1 MCGVCKDAL
10 FEIQKG
16 EEKYPIVLH
25 KFKANLF
32 LHNLTT
38 QQNRKGE
45 GVLSQTTYG
54 WKCSALCHIYQM
66 SGEEIIASFKRY
78 IVKFLGGMIRT
89 VAKGGNESGESLNEG
104 KKLMI
109 YNLYNKLCEMFFQV
123 AVKTT
128 CLRTYVLSSNGT
140 YLQYQI
146 TYYQYILTMSSG
158 VTVFFCYI
166 LET

>member
-1 MCGVCKDAL
+1 M
-10 FEIQKG
+10 
-16 EEKYPIVLH
+16 
-25 KFKANLF
+25 
-32 LHNLTT
+32 
-38 QQNRKGE
+38 
-45 GVLSQTTYG
+45 LSQTAYG
-54 WKCSALCHIYQM
+54 VIRSALCHIYQI
-66 SGEEIIASFKRY
+66 SGEDISSSFKRY
-78 IVKFLGGMIRT
+78 IVHFLGGMKRI
-89 VAKGGNESGESLNEG
+89 VVKGGNESGESLNEG

>member
-1 MCGVCKDAL
+1 M
-10 FEIQKG
+10 
-16 EEKYPIVLH
+16 
-25 KFKANLF
+25 
-32 LHNLTT
+32 
-38 QQNRKGE
+38 
-45 GVLSQTTYG
+45 
-54 WKCSALCHIYQM
+54 
-66 SGEEIIASFKRY
+66 KRT
-78 IVKFLGGMIRT
+78 MP
-89 VAKGGNESGESLNEG
+89 KGGNESGESLNEG
-104 KKLMI
+104 SKLMI